1 MVKKWSRKSNACW
14 RPSLCHVPWRMPRPR
29 HLESAFGPGLAPKA
43 LVSGP
48 GPRSLAL
55 GLSPSA
61 PRTHGLSPTGFRAL
75 GPRPLGPLTLVLGP
89 WSFRMA
95 CYWPKLN
102 ARWPYIC
109 QSFFMHRICP
119 LSFAAVRLFRVPCR
133 QSAYDQQQC
142 GLRSSSKK
150 SWGV

>member
-1 MVKKWSRKSNACW
+1 MPAGGRRFATCLGECPGPGTWN
-14 RPSLCHVPWRMPRPR
+14 RPLARGWHPRPW
-29 HLESAFGPGLAPKA
+29 
-43 LVSGP
+43 
-48 GPRSLAL
+48 SLAL
-55 GLSPSA
+55 GL
-61 PRTHGLSPTGFRAL
+61 GLSPLASR
-75 GPRPLGPLTLVLGP
+75 PRPLGPTAFRPRASGP
-89 WSFRMA
+89 WAPALSGLSPLSLGQGPCRMA

-119 LSFAAVRLFRVPCR
+119 LIFAAVRLFRVPCR

-150 SWGV
+150 KCGV